1 MSDAR
6 ILYAQFRDEQEDS
19 RYPFADNATLV
30 SSERGLDIGRDTFI
44 DASLYPI
51 DADRGAYISA
61 IVVTAT
67 EITIQIGDVG
77 LRKRATATYSPL
89 AIPENG
95 TLDLIDIYGRPAGML
110 LSTPF
115 LLARF
120 AAWPLETH
128 TFTAAATEFV
138 SSVVIPARAP
148 GVRGIY
154 AANSALLTGDV
165 WLIGDRG
172 VVLRKVDDHTIR
184 ADITGEPLFARHL
197 CEPIGKFTPK
207 TFVKTIT
214 TNSIPCG
221 PDDYGNFVLTATDY
235 GVSDTVLRI
244 YSQDG
249 NIKIDV
255 VGRKVV

>member
-1 MSDAR
+1 
-6 ILYAQFRDEQEDS
+6 
-19 RYPFADNATLV
+19 
-30 SSERGLDIGRDTFI
+30 
-44 DASLYPI
+44 
-51 DADRGAYISA
+51 
-61 IVVTAT
+61 
-67 EITIQIGDVG
+67 
-77 LRKRATATYSPL
+77 
-89 AIPENG
+89 
-95 TLDLIDIYGRPAGML
+95 ML

-128 TFTAAATEFV
+128 TFTAGATEFV

-148 GVRGIY
+148 GVRGVY
-154 AANSALLTGDV
+154 ADNSALLTGDV

-172 VVLRKVDDHTIR
+172 VVLRKVDEHTIR

-197 CEPIGKFTPK
+197 CEPIGRFTPK

-214 TNSIPCG
+214 TNSIACG

-249 NIKIDV
+249 NIKIDT

>member
-6 ILYAQFRDEQEDS
+6 ILYPQFRDEQEDS
-19 RYPFADNATLV
+19 RYPFADTATLV
-30 SSERGLDIGRDTFI
+30 STERGLDIGRDTFV

-51 DADRGAYISA
+51 DGDRGAHISA
-61 IVVTAT
+61 ITVTST
-67 EITIQIGDVG
+67 LITVQIGDAAAK
-77 LRKRATATYSPL
+77 KRATATYSPL
-89 AIPENG
+89 AVPENG
-95 TLDLIDIYGRPAGML
+95 ALDLIDIYGRPAGML

-120 AAWPLETH
+120 TAWPLETH
-128 TFTAAATEFV
+128 TFSATAAEFV
-138 SSVVIPARAP
+138 ASVVIPARAP
-148 GVRGIY
+148 GVRAIY
-154 AANSALLTGDV
+154 SAANSLLTGDV

-172 VVLRKVDDHTIR
+172 VVLRKDGTQTIR
-184 ADITGEPLFARHL
+184 VDVTGEPLFSRHL

-214 TNSIPCG
+214 TDGIACG
-221 PDDYGNFVLTATDY
+221 PDDYGNFVLTATDH
-235 GVSDTVLRI
+235 GISDTVLRI

-249 NIKIDV
+249 NIKIDT